1 MRQCRKIA
9 HFYVNWESVSV
20 SRKELKLLW
29 LERVSQARER
39 YVFKTEICKMLM
51 AERAVTFPNILPSY
65 PDGTLALHH
74 ALQRESEALHEYMRV
89 LRIYTDLVTF
99 GKMPPTDE

>member
-1 MRQCRKIA
+1 M
-9 HFYVNWESVSV
+9 EPVSI

-39 YVFKTEICKMLM
+39 YVFKTEIYKTLL
-51 AERAVTFPNILPSY
+51 AERAVTFPNILPSD
-65 PDGTLALHH
+65 PDGTLALHR
-74 ALQRESEALHEYMRV
+74 ALQRESEALHEYIRV
-89 LRIYTDLVTF
+89 LRICTDFVTV